1 MDIWRQAG
9 ILWVSPSCDTILFRY
24 LTEGQQLE
32 ERGKGGKDTPLLG
45 WRETRERQPNPDP
58 PPPTFFHFFSNIQ
71 TFCSSANTQTNMLR
85 PWSDVFQHLC
95 SVSLPPTLSIVL

>member
-45 WRETRERQPNPDP
+45 WRETREREPNPDP